1 MAMPVA
7 GAHIDPNAGEEPAPS
22 NQGSWGCIGK
32 VKSRVVLVLFK
43 YHLQTLPMQA
53 YMPQTQGNQP
63 TWDTPMSFFLT
74 PTLQFFKLW

>member
-32 VKSRVVLVLFK
+32 VKNRVVLYCSVPLT
-43 YHLQTLPMQA
+43 TLPMQA
-53 YMPQTQGNQP
+53 SMPQTQGNQP

-74 PTLQFFKLW
+74 PTLHFFKLW